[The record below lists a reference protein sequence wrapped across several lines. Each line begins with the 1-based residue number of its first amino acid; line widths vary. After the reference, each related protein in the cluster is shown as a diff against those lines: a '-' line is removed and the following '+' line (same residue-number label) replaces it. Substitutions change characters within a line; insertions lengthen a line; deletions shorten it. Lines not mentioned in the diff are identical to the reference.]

1 MKWLIKGLF
10 VGSFAAFGVIYFLMR
25 RTEKETDELNK
36 ALTEAELAL
45 KQHEEMLRKQI
56 KQHEEMIRNQITVR
70 KEKNEQYRKEI
81 DELVEE
87 VNRLMADMG
96 MDQNIVDIRE
106 I

>member
-25 RTEKETDELNK
+25 RTEKETAELDR

-45 KQHEEMLRKQI
+45 KQHEEMLRNQI
-56 KQHEEMIRNQITVR
+56 KQHEEMVRNRMKVR
-70 KEKNEQYRKEI
+70 EAKNEQYRKEI
-81 DELVEE
+81 YELEEE

-96 MDQNIVDIRE
+96 IDQNIVDIRE